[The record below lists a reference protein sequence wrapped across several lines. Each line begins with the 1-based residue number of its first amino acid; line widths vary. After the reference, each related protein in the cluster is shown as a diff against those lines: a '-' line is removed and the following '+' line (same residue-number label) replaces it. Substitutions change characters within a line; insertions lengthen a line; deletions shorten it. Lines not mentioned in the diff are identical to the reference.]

1 MLSLASLSTL
11 AIQVYLSAFSKTYT
25 VAIAFGQS
33 AVTQTVWESQFEDAA
48 GHTELPIPETF
59 WQDTM

>member
-11 AIQVYLSAFSKTYT
+11 VILVHLSPFCKTYT
-25 VAIAFGQS
+25 VAVAFGLS
-33 AVTQTVWESQFEDAA
+33 AVTQIVWESQFEDAA
-48 GHTELPIPETF
+48 GHTELSIPETF